1 MIKKVHIIGLGLMG
15 TNLGL
20 KLVEKGI
27 LVSGTDILEQNV
39 VRAKEYG
46 ALNNEFDSQDDYDLT
61 VLSMPINEIISFFDS
76 DFTQMKT
83 KLIMDLGGTKHLIR
97 LKMDNSV
104 IPCVGGHPL
113 CGVADN
119 ETWEPN
125 PWIYNDAPFLLC
137 KTNSSNDEVHKI
149 ASNFVSLIDSR
160 EIWIESEKHDEL
172 ISLTSHLP
180 HMLSSALVSVAMK
193 EQNLNQLLDL
203 ASGGFDGATRLSR
216 TSPNMISDMY
226 LTNMENVKKL
236 ITKLIYELQEILSI
250 EDEVIMNQ
258 YLFETVEW
266 RRALAN
272 KFGERDLS

>member
-46 ALNNEFDSQDDYDLT
+46 SLNNEFDSQDDYDLT

-76 DFTQMKT
+76 DFTEIKT

-137 KTNSSNDEVHKI
+137 KTNSSNDEVNKI

-160 EIWIESEKHDEL
+160 EIWIDSEKHDEL

-193 EQNLNQLLDL
+193 EQNLTQLLDL

>member
-76 DFTQMKT
+76 DFTQIKT

-137 KTNSSNDEVHKI
+137 KTNSSNDEVNKI

-160 EIWIESEKHDEL
+160 EIWIDSEKHDEL

-193 EQNLNQLLDL
+193 EQNLTQLLDL

>member
-160 EIWIESEKHDEL
+160 EIWIDSEKHDEL

-193 EQNLNQLLDL
+193 EQNLTQLLDL

-250 EDEVIMNQ
+250 EDEGIMNQ

>member
-76 DFTQMKT
+76 DFTQIKT

-137 KTNSSNDEVHKI
+137 KTNSSNDEVNKI

-160 EIWIESEKHDEL
+160 EIWIDSEKHDEL